1 MAKRPRK
8 KKTDDAKALDGEIL
22 PPEADAASAEAA
34 APLPEE
40 PPPANSPEEPP
51 GPSQTRSIAVGA
63 VTLVFIGLF
72 IAGWFAWPDIERQ
85 IGDLLTSDIVLPEVQ
100 PESPPRTQP
109 APIYATADDF
119 AMLTGD
125 IGTLSNRLDEFAVR
139 HQEFSGRVEL
149 LDDRIETLEK
159 MLAGAPSLANLAERV
174 DAIERVG
181 MSAAPGGA
189 VLAADGARIDALEQE
204 IATLKAASETA
215 GAAATT
221 GLEGRLV
228 ALEGVV
234 DEAGELTALLTAQ
247 TARIAALEELI
258 GAGDD
263 TRAAALLAVGQLRAA
278 LRGSG
283 AYEAELSAVRT
294 VVPADDE
301 TVAAIDALAAHAA
314 TGVAT
319 PETLRARFRAIA
331 GEIVRAAYAPNEGS
345 WLDQTMARLGEL
357 ATFRRVGEVEGEETD
372 ARVARAETR
381 LAEGNL
387 AAAVGEV
394 EGLVEAPGRVAADWL
409 SAARARLAVARALAV
424 LDARALTAYAV
435 PAGSG

>member
-8 KKTDDAKALDGEIL
+8 KKTGEAAALDGEIL

-40 PPPANSPEEPP
+40 PPPAKSPGEPP

-85 IGDLLTSDIVLPEVQ
+85 IGDWLTSDIVLPEVH
-100 PESPPRTQP
+100 P
-109 APIYATADDF
+109 APTPEAEPTPVYATADDF
-119 AMLTGD
+119 AVLTGD

-159 MLAGAPSLANLAERV
+159 ALAGAPSLANLAERV

-181 MSAAPGGA
+181 MAPGDA
-189 VLAADGARIDALEQE
+189 VPAADRARIDALEQE
-204 IATLKAASETA
+204 IAALKA
-215 GAAATT
+215 GAATT

-283 AYEAELSAVRT
+283 AYEAELSAVRA

-319 PETLRARFRAIA
+319 PETLRARFGAIA
-331 GEIVRAAYAPNEGS
+331 GEIVRAAYAPDEGS

-387 AAAVGEV
+387 AAAVSEV